1 MLTSRC
7 DNVRISVVCHPI
19 LLAAYSVLALVAHN
33 ISDILL
39 SDAIRS
45 LIVAI
50 VAAVLLHVL
59 LWLIVKD
66 WTNAALISA
75 VTIILFFSYGHV
87 YRVVKTWIILGSS
100 IGRHRFMI
108 PVWGIIL
115 LFWIWW
121 VSRKMRNSAHVTRF
135 FNVAGVVLLVL
146 PVLQIV
152 AYQLD
157 TYTSV
162 TEFSTSINQ
171 VNAKFKSSSG
181 EKLPDIYYIVLDGYA
196 RQDVLED
203 LYGYD
208 NSEFTDF
215 LKDNGFY
222 IAENSRSNYNKTLL
236 SLASSLNMEY
246 VNYLSEILGVKS
258 RNNELLSEMV
268 KHSRVRN
275 FVVEQGYQFVAF
287 KSGFGKTTIQDAD
300 VYFSVS
306 DERES
311 FWSLNGFEEILLEST
326 AARIIFDSPLSS
338 AQFFQNLK
346 VKGAY
351 QAHRNRILYTLQQL
365 SEIAEMEG
373 DYFVFAHV
381 IAPHPPFVF
390 GAHGEEI
397 SPNYAFSLQDG
408 SAFHGSP
415 QAYIEGYRNQLTY
428 INQLV
433 RQAIKDILL
442 RSDTSPVIIIQS
454 DHGPGA
460 YLVWNSLK
468 ETNIKE
474 RLTILNAYYFPDGY
488 GGLLYPSITPVN
500 SFRLVFNRLFDTKF
514 DLLEDQS
521 YFTDHIRPFEFN
533 LVTELVDA
541 N

>member
-1 MLTSRC
+1 
-7 DNVRISVVCHPI
+7 
-19 LLAAYSVLALVAHN
+19 
-33 ISDILL
+33 
-39 SDAIRS
+39 
-45 LIVAI
+45 
-50 VAAVLLHVL
+50 
-59 LWLIVKD
+59 
-66 WTNAALISA
+66 
-75 VTIILFFSYGHV
+75 
-87 YRVVKTWIILGSS
+87 
-100 IGRHRFMI
+100 
-108 PVWGIIL
+108 
-115 LFWIWW
+115 
-121 VSRKMRNSAHVTRF
+121 
-135 FNVAGVVLLVL
+135 
-146 PVLQIV
+146 
-152 AYQLD
+152 
-157 TYTSV
+157 
-162 TEFSTSINQ
+162 
-171 VNAKFKSSSG
+171 
-181 EKLPDIYYIVLDGYA
+181 
-196 RQDVLED
+196 
-203 LYGYD
+203 
-208 NSEFTDF
+208 
-215 LKDNGFY
+215 
-222 IAENSRSNYNKTLL
+222 
-236 SLASSLNMEY
+236 
-246 VNYLSEILGVKS
+246 
-258 RNNELLSEMV
+258 MV

-275 FVVEQGYQFVAF
+275 FVVEKGYQFVAF
-287 KSGFGKTTIQDAD
+287 KSGFWKTTIQDAD
-300 VYFSVS
+300 VYFSAS
-306 DERES
+306 DESES

-346 VKGAY
+346 AKGAY
-351 QAHRNRILYTLQQL
+351 QAHRNRILYTLQHL

-408 SAFHGSP
+408 SVFHGSP